1 MSKNFPRGKTFPFL
15 FLAIHMIVIAG
26 NSCKNSK
33 TQQKSTQKNPAVTN
47 PQKHINLVQ
56 KYQEAA
62 LNGDLGMVRQIV
74 DNGMDADVPSPDGR
88 TALMLAA
95 YNGHTDIIKYLL
107 SKGANVNTL
116 DNAGRSAL
124 IYAASGPFPET
135 VKVLLDH
142 KADPDII
149 AKGDGWTALMFAA
162 AEGQLEVVK
171 VLLAHGAN
179 ARIKEKDGD
188 DAESFARKNGH
199 TEVADYLHKYAK
211 KK

>member
-1 MSKNFPRGKTFPFL
+1 MSKKIPPWKKFPFI
-15 FLAIHMIVIAG
+15 FLTILMIVIAG
-26 NSCKNSK
+26 ISCKNNK
-33 TQQKSTQKNPAVTN
+33 TQQKSTQENLPATN
-47 PQKHINLVQ
+47 PQKHTNLLQ

-62 LNGDLGMVRQIV
+62 LNGDLRTVRQIV
-74 DNGMDADVPSPDGR
+74 DNGMDPDVPSPDGR

-95 YNGHTDIIKYLL
+95 YNGHTDIVKYLL
-107 SKGANVNTL
+107 SKGAKVNTL

-142 KADPDII
+142 KANPDII
-149 AKGDGWTALMFAA
+149 AKGDGWTALMYAA
-162 AEGQLEVVK
+162 AEGHLEVTK

-199 TEVADYLHKYAK
+199 TKVAAYLHEYVKRK
-211 KK
+211 